1 MGCSSQKGV
10 QTKEE
15 GQKPEE
21 DNLQMSL
28 KNENNEKNIEENI
41 GQNQEEKLG
50 ENDNEDINQNQEEKI
65 EYNLEQKEEEI
76 KIKDE
81 PITQNKK
88 DELGGAPPES
98 NDLFNSKV
106 NKSSSIKSY
115 NRKSINKKRKKKPF
129 IISVVEDST
138 FKKIQIIINACSFL
152 EEYTM
157 PIWCPKDAYI
167 KFKVKGE
174 WRIDKLYQQIIQE
187 DLAMEL

>member
-81 PITQNKK
+81 PVTQNKK
-88 DELGGAPPES
+88 DEENLEEEIPEDIDIQEDEYNRILLGGAPPES

-129 IISVVEDST
+129 IISVIEDST
-138 FKKIQIIINACSFL
+138 FKKIQIIINA
-152 EEYTM
+152 
-157 PIWCPKDAYI
+157 
-167 KFKVKGE
+167 
-174 WRIDKLYQQIIQE
+174 
-187 DLAMEL
+187 

>member
-28 KNENNEKNIEENI
+28 KNENIEKNIEENI

-81 PITQNKK
+81 PVTQNKK
-88 DELGGAPPES
+88 DEENLEEEIPEDIDIQEDEYNRILLGGAPPES
-98 NDLFNSKV
+98 L
-106 NKSSSIKSY
+106 
-115 NRKSINKKRKKKPF
+115 
-129 IISVVEDST
+129 IIG
-138 FKKIQIIINACSFL
+138 KA
-152 EEYTM
+152 
-157 PIWCPKDAYI
+157 
-167 KFKVKGE
+167 
-174 WRIDKLYQQIIQE
+174 
-187 DLAMEL
+187 